1 MDKSEHSG
9 STALVCVD
17 SYENSVPVGRLYHP
31 DSGGET
37 PFSCMVHL
45 LHALDSLPEET
56 GGPKSPLSRGALA
69 TFAVRV
75 FFRQNASWQG
85 SVAWLEQSREERFR
99 SALELVKLMDSALR
113 S

>member
-1 MDKSEHSG
+1 MNKNEHSG

-45 LHALDSLPEET
+45 LHALDSLPEKT
-56 GGPKSPLSRGALA
+56 GGPSRLFQGATWPPLRCVSSSARMPAGRAPLPGWNRAARSGSAALW
-69 TFAVRV
+69 
-75 FFRQNASWQG
+75 N
-85 SVAWLEQSREERFR
+85 WLS
-99 SALELVKLMDSALR
+99 
-113 S
+113 